1 MARVPLTPWLMFVQN
16 ASRPAP
22 NAETT
27 PMPVIAIRER
37 IHSYTMRMLAAAW
50 IGAGLFFASLTYCAY
65 FHLIVLGQPGV
76 VPADQVPLAIA
87 TNVALFSAFALH
99 HSVFA
104 RTGIKARLARILPP
118 EFERSAYVWI
128 ASLLFLGV
136 CLLWQPL
143 PGVAWEATGALRFV
157 LYGVQFA
164 GLVFTLQS
172 ASRLDIWDLSGVRQ
186 VRAARHAAEAPGT
199 NDAPRAGGSAAA
211 ANASS
216 VATSPAAPAPLEVRG
231 PYRWLRHPIY
241 LGWVLLVF
249 GAPAMT
255 SGRLLFAAV
264 STAYLVVAIP
274 IEERSL
280 IAEFGQSYRDYQRQ
294 VRWRLLPGVW

>member
-1 MARVPLTPWLMFVQN
+1 
-16 ASRPAP
+16 
-22 NAETT
+22 
-27 PMPVIAIRER
+27 
-37 IHSYTMRMLAAAW
+37 MLAAAW
-50 IGAGLFFASLTYCAY
+50 LGAGLFFASLTYCAY

-76 VPADQVPLAIA
+76 VPADQVPVAIA
-87 TNVALFSAFALH
+87 ANVMLFSAFALH

-104 RTGIKARLARILPP
+104 RSGIKVRLAQILPP
-118 EFERSAYVWI
+118 AFERSAYVWI

-136 CLLWQPL
+136 CLLWRPL
-143 PGVAWEATGALRFV
+143 PGVAWEATGAVRYL

-164 GLVFTLQS
+164 GLVFTLRS

-186 VRAARHAAEAPGT
+186 VRAARKAANRLGP
-199 NDAPRAGGSAAA
+199 NDAQVGGSAAA

-216 VATSPAAPAPLEVRG
+216 AAVSPAAPAPLEVRG

-255 SGRLLFAAV
+255 AGRLLFAAV

-280 IAEFGQSYRDYQRQ
+280 VREFGQSYRDYQRQ

>member
-1 MARVPLTPWLMFVQN
+1 
-16 ASRPAP
+16 
-22 NAETT
+22 
-27 PMPVIAIRER
+27 MPVIAIRER

-50 IGAGLFFASLTYCAY
+50 FGAGLFFASLTYCAY

-76 VPADQVPLAIA
+76 GPADQVPAAIA
-87 TNVALFSAFALH
+87 ANVALFSAFALH

-104 RTGIKARLARILPP
+104 RTGIKTRLARILPP
-118 EFERSAYVWI
+118 AFERSAYVWI

-136 CLLWQPL
+136 CLLWRPL
-143 PGVAWEATGALRFV
+143 PGVAWEATGAVRYL

-186 VRAARHAAEAPGT
+186 VRAAHKAAERSGPNEAHV
-199 NDAPRAGGSAAA
+199 GGSAAA
-211 ANASS
+211 TNASS
-216 VATSPAAPAPLEVRG
+216 AAVSPAAPAPLEVRG

-255 SGRLLFAAV
+255 AGRLLFAAV

-280 IAEFGQSYRDYQRQ
+280 VHEFGQSYRDYQRQ

>member
-27 PMPVIAIRER
+27 PMPVIAIRSR
-37 IHSYTMRMLAAAW
+37 IHFYTMRMLVAAW
-50 IGAGLFFASLTYCAY
+50 LGAGLFFASLTYCAY
-65 FHLIVLGQPGV
+65 FHLIVLRQPDIV
-76 VPADQVPLAIA
+76 AADQVPFAIA
-87 TNVALFSAFALH
+87 ANVALFSAFALH

-104 RTGIKARLARILPP
+104 RTGIKARLARILPA

-143 PGVAWEATGALRFV
+143 PGVAWEATGAVRVV
-157 LYGVQFA
+157 LYGVQLA
-164 GLVFTLQS
+164 GLIVTLQS

-186 VRAARHAAEAPGT
+186 VRTARRAGRLSDAESATQKAGALAEAQ
-199 NDAPRAGGSAAA
+199 APPAEA
-211 ANASS
+211 
-216 VATSPAAPAPLEVRG
+216 SPAASAPLEVRG

-249 GAPAMT
+249 GAPIMT
-255 SGRLLFAAV
+255 TGRLLFAAV
-264 STAYLVVAIP
+264 SATYLVVAIP

-280 IAEFGQSYRDYQRQ
+280 VNEFGQSYRDYQRQ
-294 VRWRLLPGVW
+294 VRWRLVPGVW

>member
-1 MARVPLTPWLMFVQN
+1 
-16 ASRPAP
+16 
-22 NAETT
+22 
-27 PMPVIAIRER
+27 MPVIAIRDR
-37 IHSYTMRMLAAAW
+37 IHSYTKRMLAAAW
-50 IGAGLFFASLTYCAY
+50 LGATLFFISLTYFAY
-65 FHLIVLGQPGV
+65 FHLIVLGHRGDV
-76 VPADQVPLAIA
+76 AADRVPAAIA

-104 RTGIKARLARILPP
+104 RSGIKAALARVLPP
-118 EFERSAYVWI
+118 AFERSAYVWI
-128 ASLLFLGV
+128 ASLLFLAV

-143 PGVAWEATGALRFV
+143 PGVAWEAAGLLRML
-157 LYGVQFA
+157 LYGVQLA

-186 VRAARHAAEAPGT
+186 VRAARGAASRCSPRNGPPVADSAPMAI
-199 NDAPRAGGSAAA
+199 APPVAA
-211 ANASS
+211 
-216 VATSPAAPAPLEVRG
+216 TPAATAPLEVRG

-249 GAPAMT
+249 GAPDMT
-255 SGRLLFAAV
+255 AGRLLFAVV

-280 IAEFGQSYRDYQRQ
+280 VHEFGQSYRDYQRQ
-294 VRWRLLPGVW
+294 VRWRIVPGIW